1 MRIKTDFLVI
11 GSGIAGL
18 SFALKVAAYGKV
30 IIVAKG
36 SAEETNTR
44 LAQGGIAAV
53 MYSPDSYEKHVQDT
67 LIAGDG
73 LCDEKIV
80 RITISESTERIKELV
95 RWGTHFDKN
104 KQGLFDLA
112 KEGGHSE
119 FRVLHSKD
127 HTGQEIQSAL
137 LNEVNKHKNIEL
149 LEHCFAIDFLTQHH
163 LGVLVN
169 KRTPDVTC
177 YGAYVLNTKNGN
189 INTILSRLTLVAS
202 GGAGN
207 VYFSTTNPPVAT
219 GDGIAMV
226 HRARGKVKDMEF
238 IQFHPTSLYNPKERP
253 SFLITEALRGFGGI
267 LKTIDGEE
275 FMQKY
280 DERKSLAP
288 RDIVAR
294 AIDSE
299 MKLKGHDHVCLDCR
313 HLNSNELIDHF
324 PTVYAKCLSI
334 GINITKEM
342 IPVVPAAHYMCGGVA
357 TDEFGRTSI
366 HNLYATGECACTGLH
381 GANRLASNSL
391 LEAVVFSHRAAE
403 DAIKTLPS
411 VSFNE
416 DIPDWNA
423 EGMVLNEEMVLI
435 TQTRKELR
443 ELMSNYVGI
452 VRSDLRLKRA
462 LDRLTLLHVETED
475 IYNKSILTKDIS
487 ELRNLIAI
495 AYLIIKMATKRK
507 ESRGLHYSL
516 DYPNKITQL

>member
-11 GSGIAGL
+11 GSGVAGL
-18 SFALKVAAYGKV
+18 SYALRVAEYGRV
-30 IIVAKG
+30 LVVCKG
-36 SAEETNTR
+36 KADETNTSY
-44 LAQGGIAAV
+44 AQGGIAAV
-53 MYSPDSYEKHVQDT
+53 MYSPDSYEKHIQDT

-80 RITISESTERIKELV
+80 RITITESTERIRELV
-95 RWGTHFDKN
+95 EWGTHFDKN

-127 HTGQEIQSAL
+127 QTGREIQNAL
-137 LNEVNKHKNIEL
+137 LNEVRKHKNIEL
-149 LEHCFAIDFLTQHH
+149 LENHFAVDFLTQHH

-169 KRTPDVTC
+169 KRTPDIEC
-177 YGAYVLNTKNGN
+177 FGAYVLNTLTGT
-189 INTILSRLTLVAS
+189 IDTILARLTLVAT

-207 VYFSTTNPPVAT
+207 VYTSTTNPPIAT

-226 HRARGKVKDMEF
+226 HRARGKIRDMEF
-238 IQFHPTSLYNPKERP
+238 IQFHPTALYNPKERP
-253 SFLITEALRGFGGI
+253 SFLITEAMRGFGGI
-267 LKTIDGEE
+267 LKTMDGKE

-294 AIDSE
+294 AIDNE
-299 MKLKGHDHVCLDCR
+299 MKIRGEDHVCLDCR
-313 HLNSNELIDHF
+313 HIDPNALIDHF
-324 PTVYAKCLSI
+324 PTIYAKCLSI

-342 IPVVPAAHYMCGGVA
+342 IPVVPAAHYLCGGIDV
-357 TDEFGRTSI
+357 DENGRTSI
-366 HNLYATGECACTGLH
+366 RNLYATGECACTGLH

-391 LEAVVFSHRAAE
+391 LEAVVFSHRAAM
-403 DAIKTLPS
+403 DAIKILPQ
-411 VSFNE
+411 VRYRE
-416 DIPDWNA
+416 EIPDWNA

-443 ELMSNYVGI
+443 EIMSNYVGI

-462 LDRLTLLHVETED
+462 LDRLTLVHTETED

-495 AYLIIKMATKRK
+495 SYLIIKMATARK

-516 DYPNKITQL
+516 DYPHKTI